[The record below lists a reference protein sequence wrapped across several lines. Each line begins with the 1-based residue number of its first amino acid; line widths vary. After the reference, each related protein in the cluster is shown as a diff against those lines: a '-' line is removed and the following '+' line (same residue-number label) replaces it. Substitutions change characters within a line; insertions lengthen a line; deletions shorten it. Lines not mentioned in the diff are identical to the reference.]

1 MMQSAPLNYR
11 RILILIGRV
20 VLGGIFLYAGYTKVF
35 LPNKM
40 FWPLM
45 MLKFSLMA
53 NLSNFGTQVDAYKLL
68 PPAGVGFVAHTLP
81 FAEMILGLLLLIGW
95 RVRIW
100 ATFVSLIL
108 LGFFTVV
115 TRAYLLHM
123 DIKCGCFGEPEP
135 LTGST
140 VLRDGSLVLLA
151 VLMTVFAFQ
160 EARKPHPWTEA
171 ETPSA

>member
-1 MMQSAPLNYR
+1 MMQSAPWNYR
-11 RILILIGRV
+11 RILILIGRL

-40 FWPLM
+40 FWPLI

-100 ATFVSLIL
+100 ATFVTLIL

-115 TRAYLLHM
+115 ARAYLLHM

-135 LTGST
+135 LTGFT